1 MALSKIKLDQDAS
14 VGQASSLKELEEVE
28 TEPAAEA
35 ESIQVAET
43 VDAPAN
49 CEAASCDPV
58 SCDVAIR
65 NATICDAASCEVKTT
80 EE

>member
-1 MALSKIKLDQDAS
+1 MEA
-14 VGQASSLKELEEVE
+14 
-28 TEPAAEA
+28 EPAAEA

-65 NATICDAASCEVKTT
+65 DATICDAASCDVKTT

>member
-1 MALSKIKLDQDAS
+1 MEA
-14 VGQASSLKELEEVE
+14 
-28 TEPAAEA
+28 EPAAEA

-43 VDAPAN
+43 VDALVN

-65 NATICDAASCEVKTT
+65 DATICDAASCEVKTT